1 MKLPERSGLEP
12 GCGIGKR
19 LRSLLAATAFLMLS
33 LPLQGQTVVHLPTTA
48 AKVPMVRPSV
58 NPVRVVPQVVINR
71 PAVNPSLAM
80 QKVQIPRV
88 SVNAPKINLGPSSYY
103 AGYPYGYVP
112 YNSRFFY
119 PPYNGHG
126 LSATAGQTGV
136 GNAVGTSQARAAGT
150 SSNSLL
156 GSPPRH
162 NFQYDDR
169 EVLAV
174 QTALRRL
181 GYYTGSLDGILGPDT
196 QAAIENYQAAKK
208 QPVTGF
214 IDRATLSTLGVITNN

>member
-1 MKLPERSGLEP
+1 MKLIEQSVLASRCGLV
-12 GCGIGKR
+12 KR
-19 LRSLLAATAFLMLS
+19 LRFFLPATAFLMLS
-33 LPLQGQTVVHLPTTA
+33 LPLQGQPVVHVPMTA
-48 AKVPMVRPSV
+48 AKLPSV

-71 PAVNPSLAM
+71 PAVNPSVAI

-88 SVNAPKINLGPSSYY
+88 SVNVPKINLGPSNYY

-119 PPYNGHG
+119 PPYNGHNVN
-126 LSATAGQTGV
+126 STAGQTGV
-136 GNAVGTSQARAAGT
+136 GNGVGTSQPRAAGAA
-150 SSNSLL
+150 SSSLL
-156 GSPPRH
+156 GNTPRH

-214 IDRATLSTLGVITNN
+214 IDRATLSTLGVITN